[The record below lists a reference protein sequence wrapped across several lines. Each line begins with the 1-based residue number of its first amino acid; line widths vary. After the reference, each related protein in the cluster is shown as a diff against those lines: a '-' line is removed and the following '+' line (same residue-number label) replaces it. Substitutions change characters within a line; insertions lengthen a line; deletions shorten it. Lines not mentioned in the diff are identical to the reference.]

1 MRNKGTK
8 IAGLI
13 LFIALIAGIIGYY
26 LYTNPINDD
35 DKEVDVDSLETVYV
49 ATGGGKEDFL
59 KDEEV
64 VKIIQKKYGL
74 NVVYDSWS
82 NGKMIV
88 NDLVREDGTRYDAM
102 FCSDER
108 FYNYFK
114 LPADQS
120 KGEAKRDTVIAGSLT
135 LNTPIVFYSWAPVV
149 DVFINEGIVTVQDG
163 TYYITDMDKLI
174 SYILEGKK
182 WKDIGLNEIYGTIN
196 ISSTDPVTSSPGT
209 TFYGLLLSIM
219 SGGEIL
225 DENIEQNLP
234 NLREFYLKSGYMNN
248 TPADLFE
255 GYLKTGM
262 GAKPL
267 IVDYEKSLVEF
278 KNSNPK
284 GFESIKDNIRLL
296 YPAPTVW
303 NSHCIAAFNEKG
315 EKFLKVF
322 DDEEISQ
329 IAWQKYGFRTG
340 IAGGNFDT
348 STLGIE
354 GIPSSIRS
362 VVPGLKMSA
371 YERVVEYLKNSN

>member
-13 LFIALIAGIIGYY
+13 LFVALIAGIIGYY

-114 LPADQS
+114 LPADS
-120 KGEAKRDTVIAGSLT
+120 TKGEAKRDTVIAGSLT